1 MGKFE
6 DKIALVTGGT
16 SGIGLATAQK
26 FVNEGAYVYIT
37 GRRQNELDK
46 AVNQIGKNVTGV
58 QGDISKLED
67 LDKLYDI
74 IKQEKGKLDILFANA
89 GTGHFLPLGEITEE
103 QVDRTF
109 DINVKGTIFTVQK
122 ALSLFPDKV
131 GSIIVTGSTAG
142 SIGNPAFSVYGA
154 SKATL
159 RALVRNWI
167 LDLKGT
173 EIRVNVVSPGG
184 ILTPA
189 YDELFGDALEEVLEN
204 SRNTVPA
211 GKVGTPEEVANAV
224 SFLAS
229 DESSYLTGVELF
241 VDGGL
246 ASTGIISLR
255 GDCKYSQK
263 RLMGIYLKKSYK
275 KSFSLKDREFD
286 FFMFEFD

>member
-6 DKIALVTGGT
+6 GKIALVTGGT
-16 SGIGLATAQK
+16 SGIGLAAAQK

-67 LDKLYDI
+67 LDKLYDM

-89 GTGHFLPLGEITEE
+89 GIGNFLPLGEITEE

-154 SKATL
+154 SKAAL

-173 EIRVNVVSPGG
+173 EIRVNVVSPGA

-189 YDELFGDALEEVLEN
+189 YDELFGDALEEVMEN

-246 ASTGIISLR
+246 A
-255 GDCKYSQK
+255 QV
-263 RLMGIYLKKSYK
+263 
-275 KSFSLKDREFD
+275 
-286 FFMFEFD
+286 

>member
-6 DKIALVTGGT
+6 GKIALVTGGT

-26 FVNEGAYVYIT
+26 FVDEGAYVYIT

-67 LDKLYDI
+67 LDKLYDM
-74 IKQEKGKLDILFANA
+74 IKQEKGKLNILFANA
-89 GTGHFLPLGEITEE
+89 GIGSFLPLGEITEE

-154 SKATL
+154 SKAAL

-173 EIRVNVVSPGG
+173 EIRVNVVSPGV

-189 YDELFGDALEEVLEN
+189 YDELFGDALEGAMEN
-204 SRNTVPA
+204 TGNTVPA

-246 ASTGIISLR
+246 A
-255 GDCKYSQK
+255 QV
-263 RLMGIYLKKSYK
+263 
-275 KSFSLKDREFD
+275 
-286 FFMFEFD
+286 

>member
-46 AVNQIGKNVTGV
+46 AVNLIGKNVTGV
-58 QGDISKLED
+58 QGDISKLDD

-89 GTGHFLPLGEITEE
+89 GVGSFLPLGEITEE
-103 QVDRTF
+103 QIDRTF

-154 SKATL
+154 SKAAL
-159 RALVRNWI
+159 RALVRDWI

-173 EIRVNVVSPGG
+173 GIRVNVVSPGG

-189 YDELFGDALEEVLEN
+189 YDELFGDALEGVIEN

-211 GKVGTPEEVANAV
+211 GRVGTPKEVANVV

-246 ASTGIISLR
+246 A
-255 GDCKYSQK
+255 QV
-263 RLMGIYLKKSYK
+263 
-275 KSFSLKDREFD
+275 
-286 FFMFEFD
+286 

>member
-6 DKIALVTGGT
+6 GKIALVTGGT

-89 GTGHFLPLGEITEE
+89 GTGNFLPLGEITEE

-154 SKATL
+154 SKAAL

-173 EIRVNVVSPGG
+173 EIRVNVVSPGA

-189 YDELFGDALEEVLEN
+189 YDELFGDALEEVMEN
-204 SRNTVPA
+204 SKNTVPA

-246 ASTGIISLR
+246 A
-255 GDCKYSQK
+255 QV
-263 RLMGIYLKKSYK
+263 
-275 KSFSLKDREFD
+275 
-286 FFMFEFD
+286 

>member
-6 DKIALVTGGT
+6 GKIALVTGGT

-67 LDKLYDI
+67 LDILYDM

-89 GTGHFLPLGEITEE
+89 GTGSFLPLGEITEE

-109 DINVKGTIFTVQK
+109 GINVKGTIFTVQK

-154 SKATL
+154 SKAAL

-167 LDLKGT
+167 LDLKDT
-173 EIRVNVVSPGG
+173 EIRVNVVSPGA

-189 YDELFGDALEEVLEN
+189 YDELFGDALEEVMEN

-246 ASTGIISLR
+246 A
-255 GDCKYSQK
+255 QV
-263 RLMGIYLKKSYK
+263 
-275 KSFSLKDREFD
+275 
-286 FFMFEFD
+286 

>member
-1 MGKFE
+1 MGEFE
-6 DKIALVTGGT
+6 GKVALVTGGT
-16 SGIGLATAQK
+16 SGIGLAAAQK

-89 GTGHFLPLGEITEE
+89 GTGSFLPLGEITEE

-154 SKATL
+154 SKAAL

-173 EIRVNVVSPGG
+173 EIRVNVVSPGA

-246 ASTGIISLR
+246 A
-255 GDCKYSQK
+255 QV
-263 RLMGIYLKKSYK
+263 
-275 KSFSLKDREFD
+275 
-286 FFMFEFD
+286 

>member
-6 DKIALVTGGT
+6 GKIALVTGGT

-37 GRRQNELDK
+37 GRRQNELEK

-89 GTGHFLPLGEITEE
+89 GIGNFLPLGEITEE

-154 SKATL
+154 SKAAL

-173 EIRVNVVSPGG
+173 EIRVNVVSPGA

-189 YDELFGDALEEVLEN
+189 YDELFGDALEEVMEN
-204 SRNTVPA
+204 SKNTVPA

-246 ASTGIISLR
+246 A
-255 GDCKYSQK
+255 QV
-263 RLMGIYLKKSYK
+263 
-275 KSFSLKDREFD
+275 
-286 FFMFEFD
+286 

>member
-6 DKIALVTGGT
+6 GKIALVTGGT

-89 GTGHFLPLGEITEE
+89 GIGNFLPLGEITEE

-154 SKATL
+154 SKAAL

-173 EIRVNVVSPGG
+173 EIRVNVVSPGA

-189 YDELFGDALEEVLEN
+189 YDELFGDALEEVMEN
-204 SRNTVPA
+204 SKNTVPS

-246 ASTGIISLR
+246 A
-255 GDCKYSQK
+255 QV
-263 RLMGIYLKKSYK
+263 
-275 KSFSLKDREFD
+275 
-286 FFMFEFD
+286 

>member
-6 DKIALVTGGT
+6 GKIALVTGGT

-67 LDKLYDI
+67 LDKLYDL

-89 GTGHFLPLGEITEE
+89 GIGNFLPLGGITEE

-122 ALSLFPDKV
+122 ALSLFPNKV

-154 SKATL
+154 SKAAL

-173 EIRVNVVSPGG
+173 EIRVNVVSPGV

-189 YDELFGDALEEVLEN
+189 YDELFGDALEEVMEN
-204 SRNTVPA
+204 NRNTLPA
-211 GKVGTPEEVANAV
+211 GKVGTPEEVANVV

-229 DESSYLTGVELF
+229 DESSYLTGAELF

-246 ASTGIISLR
+246 A
-255 GDCKYSQK
+255 QV
-263 RLMGIYLKKSYK
+263 
-275 KSFSLKDREFD
+275 
-286 FFMFEFD
+286 

>member
-6 DKIALVTGGT
+6 GKIALVTGGT

-89 GTGHFLPLGEITEE
+89 GTGNFLPLGEITEE

-154 SKATL
+154 SKAAL

-189 YDELFGDALEEVLEN
+189 YDELFGDALKEVLEN

-246 ASTGIISLR
+246 A
-255 GDCKYSQK
+255 QV
-263 RLMGIYLKKSYK
+263 
-275 KSFSLKDREFD
+275 
-286 FFMFEFD
+286 

>member
-6 DKIALVTGGT
+6 GKIALVTGGT

-89 GTGHFLPLGEITEE
+89 GIGNFLPLGEITEE

-154 SKATL
+154 SKAAL
-159 RALVRNWI
+159 RALVRHWI

-211 GKVGTPEEVANAV
+211 GKIGTPEEVANAV

-246 ASTGIISLR
+246 A
-255 GDCKYSQK
+255 QV
-263 RLMGIYLKKSYK
+263 
-275 KSFSLKDREFD
+275 
-286 FFMFEFD
+286 

>member
-6 DKIALVTGGT
+6 GKIALVTGGT
-16 SGIGLATAQK
+16 IGIGLAAAQK

-67 LDKLYDI
+67 LDKLYDM

-89 GTGHFLPLGEITEE
+89 GTGNFLPLGEITEE

-154 SKATL
+154 SKAAL

-173 EIRVNVVSPGG
+173 EIRVNVVSPGV

-189 YDELFGDALEEVLEN
+189 YDELFGDALEGAMEN
-204 SRNTVPA
+204 TRNTVPA

-246 ASTGIISLR
+246 A
-255 GDCKYSQK
+255 QV
-263 RLMGIYLKKSYK
+263 
-275 KSFSLKDREFD
+275 
-286 FFMFEFD
+286 

>member
-6 DKIALVTGGT
+6 GKIALVTGGT

-67 LDKLYDI
+67 LDKLYDM

-89 GTGHFLPLGEITEE
+89 GTGNFLPLGEITEE

-154 SKATL
+154 SKAAL

-173 EIRVNVVSPGG
+173 EIRVNVVSPGV

-189 YDELFGDALEEVLEN
+189 YDKLFGDALEGAMEN
-204 SRNTVPA
+204 TRNTVPA

-246 ASTGIISLR
+246 A
-255 GDCKYSQK
+255 QV
-263 RLMGIYLKKSYK
+263 
-275 KSFSLKDREFD
+275 
-286 FFMFEFD
+286 

>member
-6 DKIALVTGGT
+6 GKIALVTGGT

-67 LDKLYDI
+67 LDKLYDM

-89 GTGHFLPLGEITEE
+89 GTGNFLPLGEITEE

-142 SIGNPAFSVYGA
+142 SIANPAFSVYGA
-154 SKATL
+154 SKAAL

-173 EIRVNVVSPGG
+173 EIRVNVVSPGV

-189 YDELFGDALEEVLEN
+189 YDELFGDALEGAMEN
-204 SRNTVPA
+204 TRNTVPA

-246 ASTGIISLR
+246 A
-255 GDCKYSQK
+255 QV
-263 RLMGIYLKKSYK
+263 
-275 KSFSLKDREFD
+275 
-286 FFMFEFD
+286 

>member
-6 DKIALVTGGT
+6 GKIALVTGGT

-26 FVNEGAYVYIT
+26 FVNDGAYVYIT

-89 GTGHFLPLGEITEE
+89 GTGNFLPLGEITEE

-154 SKATL
+154 SKAAL
-159 RALVRNWI
+159 RALVRHWI

-211 GKVGTPEEVANAV
+211 GKIGTPEEVANAV

-246 ASTGIISLR
+246 A
-255 GDCKYSQK
+255 QV
-263 RLMGIYLKKSYK
+263 
-275 KSFSLKDREFD
+275 
-286 FFMFEFD
+286 

>member
-6 DKIALVTGGT
+6 GKIALVTGGT

-89 GTGHFLPLGEITEE
+89 GIGNFLPLGEITEE

-154 SKATL
+154 SKAAL

-173 EIRVNVVSPGG
+173 EIRVNVVSPGA

-189 YDELFGDALEEVLEN
+189 YDELFGDALEEVMEN
-204 SRNTVPA
+204 SKNTVPS

-224 SFLAS
+224 TFLAS

-246 ASTGIISLR
+246 A
-255 GDCKYSQK
+255 QV
-263 RLMGIYLKKSYK
+263 
-275 KSFSLKDREFD
+275 
-286 FFMFEFD
+286 

>member
-6 DKIALVTGGT
+6 GKIALVTGGT

-67 LDKLYDI
+67 LDKLYDL

-89 GTGHFLPLGEITEE
+89 GIGNFLPLGGITEE

-122 ALSLFPDKV
+122 ALSLFPNKV

-154 SKATL
+154 SKAAL
-159 RALVRNWI
+159 RALVRSWI

-173 EIRVNVVSPGG
+173 EIRVNVVSPGV

-189 YDELFGDALEEVLEN
+189 YDELFGDALEEVMEN
-204 SRNTVPA
+204 NRNTLPA
-211 GKVGTPEEVANAV
+211 GKVGTPEEVANVV

-229 DESSYLTGVELF
+229 DESSYLTGAELF

-246 ASTGIISLR
+246 A
-255 GDCKYSQK
+255 QV
-263 RLMGIYLKKSYK
+263 
-275 KSFSLKDREFD
+275 
-286 FFMFEFD
+286 

>member
-6 DKIALVTGGT
+6 GKIALVTGGT

-89 GTGHFLPLGEITEE
+89 GIGNFLPLGEITEE

-154 SKATL
+154 SKAAL
-159 RALVRNWI
+159 RGLVRNWI

-173 EIRVNVVSPGG
+173 EIRVNVVSPGV

-189 YDELFGDALEEVLEN
+189 YDELFGDALEGVMEN
-204 SRNTVPA
+204 TRNTVPA

-246 ASTGIISLR
+246 A
-255 GDCKYSQK
+255 QV
-263 RLMGIYLKKSYK
+263 
-275 KSFSLKDREFD
+275 
-286 FFMFEFD
+286 

>member
-6 DKIALVTGGT
+6 GKIALVTGGT

-89 GTGHFLPLGEITEE
+89 GTGNFLPLGEITEE

-154 SKATL
+154 SKAAL

-173 EIRVNVVSPGG
+173 KIRVNVVSPGG

-189 YDELFGDALEEVLEN
+189 YDELFGDALEEVLET

-246 ASTGIISLR
+246 A
-255 GDCKYSQK
+255 QV
-263 RLMGIYLKKSYK
+263 
-275 KSFSLKDREFD
+275 
-286 FFMFEFD
+286 

>member
-6 DKIALVTGGT
+6 GKIALVTGGT

-67 LDKLYDI
+67 LDKLYDL

-89 GTGHFLPLGEITEE
+89 GIGNFLPLGEITEE

-122 ALSLFPDKV
+122 ALSLFPNKV

-154 SKATL
+154 SKAAL

-173 EIRVNVVSPGG
+173 EIRVNVVSPGA

-189 YDELFGDALEEVLEN
+189 YDELFGDALEGVMEN
-204 SRNTVPA
+204 SRDTIPA

-246 ASTGIISLR
+246 A
-255 GDCKYSQK
+255 QV
-263 RLMGIYLKKSYK
+263 
-275 KSFSLKDREFD
+275 
-286 FFMFEFD
+286 

>member
-6 DKIALVTGGT
+6 GKIALVTGGT
-16 SGIGLATAQK
+16 SGIGLATALK

-89 GTGHFLPLGEITEE
+89 GTGNFLPLGKITEE

-122 ALSLFPDKV
+122 ALSLFPNKK

-154 SKATL
+154 SKAAL

-173 EIRVNVVSPGG
+173 EIRVNVVSPGV

-189 YDELFGDALEEVLEN
+189 YDELFGDALEEVMEN
-204 SRNTVPA
+204 NSNTVPA

-246 ASTGIISLR
+246 A
-255 GDCKYSQK
+255 QV
-263 RLMGIYLKKSYK
+263 
-275 KSFSLKDREFD
+275 
-286 FFMFEFD
+286 

>member
-6 DKIALVTGGT
+6 GKIALVTGGT

-37 GRRQNELDK
+37 GRRQNELNK

-67 LDKLYDI
+67 LDKLYGI

-89 GTGHFLPLGEITEE
+89 GTGNFLPLGEITEE

-154 SKATL
+154 SKAAL
-159 RALVRNWI
+159 RALVRNWV

-173 EIRVNVVSPGG
+173 EIRVNVVSPGS

-189 YDELFGDALEEVLEN
+189 YDELFGEALEEVLEN

-246 ASTGIISLR
+246 A
-255 GDCKYSQK
+255 QV
-263 RLMGIYLKKSYK
+263 
-275 KSFSLKDREFD
+275 
-286 FFMFEFD
+286 

>member
-6 DKIALVTGGT
+6 GKIALVTGGT

-26 FVNEGAYVYIT
+26 FVNEGAYVYIM

-67 LDKLYDI
+67 LDKLYDL

-89 GTGHFLPLGEITEE
+89 GIGNFLPLGGITEE

-122 ALSLFPDKV
+122 ALSLFPNKV

-154 SKATL
+154 SKAAL
-159 RALVRNWI
+159 RALVRSWI

-173 EIRVNVVSPGG
+173 EIRVNVVSPGD

-211 GKVGTPEEVANAV
+211 GKVGTPEEVANVV

-229 DESSYLTGVELF
+229 DESSYLTGAELF

-246 ASTGIISLR
+246 A
-255 GDCKYSQK
+255 QV
-263 RLMGIYLKKSYK
+263 
-275 KSFSLKDREFD
+275 
-286 FFMFEFD
+286 

>member
-6 DKIALVTGGT
+6 GKIALVTGGT

-67 LDKLYDI
+67 LDKLYDM

-89 GTGHFLPLGEITEE
+89 GIGNFLPLGEITEE

-122 ALSLFPDKV
+122 ALSLFPDKA

-154 SKATL
+154 SKAAL

-173 EIRVNVVSPGG
+173 EIRVNVVSPGA

-189 YDELFGDALEEVLEN
+189 YDELFGDALEEVMEN

-246 ASTGIISLR
+246 A
-255 GDCKYSQK
+255 QV
-263 RLMGIYLKKSYK
+263 
-275 KSFSLKDREFD
+275 
-286 FFMFEFD
+286 

>member
-6 DKIALVTGGT
+6 GKIALVTGGT

-89 GTGHFLPLGEITEE
+89 GIGNFLPLGEITEE

-142 SIGNPAFSVYGA
+142 LIGNPAFSVYGA
-154 SKATL
+154 SKAAL

-246 ASTGIISLR
+246 A
-255 GDCKYSQK
+255 QV
-263 RLMGIYLKKSYK
+263 
-275 KSFSLKDREFD
+275 
-286 FFMFEFD
+286 

>member
-6 DKIALVTGGT
+6 GKIALVTGGT

-89 GTGHFLPLGEITEE
+89 GIGNFLPLGEITEE

-154 SKATL
+154 SKAAL

-173 EIRVNVVSPGG
+173 GIRVNVVSPGA

-189 YDELFGDALEEVLEN
+189 YDELFGDALDEVMEN
-204 SRNTVPA
+204 SKNTVPA

-246 ASTGIISLR
+246 AQI
-255 GDCKYSQK
+255 
-263 RLMGIYLKKSYK
+263 
-275 KSFSLKDREFD
+275 
-286 FFMFEFD
+286 

>member
-6 DKIALVTGGT
+6 GKIALVTGGT

-58 QGDISKLED
+58 QSDISKLED

-89 GTGHFLPLGEITEE
+89 GIGNFLPLGEITEE

-154 SKATL
+154 SKAAL

-173 EIRVNVVSPGG
+173 EIRVNVVSPGV

-189 YDELFGDALEEVLEN
+189 YDELFGDALEGTMEN
-204 SRNTVPA
+204 TRNTVPA

-246 ASTGIISLR
+246 A
-255 GDCKYSQK
+255 QV
-263 RLMGIYLKKSYK
+263 
-275 KSFSLKDREFD
+275 
-286 FFMFEFD
+286 

>member
-6 DKIALVTGGT
+6 GKIALVTGGT

-67 LDKLYDI
+67 LDKLYDM

-89 GTGHFLPLGEITEE
+89 GTGNFLPLGEITEE

-154 SKATL
+154 SKAAL

-173 EIRVNVVSPGG
+173 EIRVNVVSPGV

-189 YDELFGDALEEVLEN
+189 YDELLVMHLKEQWKIPEILFQLEKL
-204 SRNTVPA
+204 
-211 GKVGTPEEVANAV
+211 GH
-224 SFLAS
+224 
-229 DESSYLTGVELF
+229 
-241 VDGGL
+241 
-246 ASTGIISLR
+246 
-255 GDCKYSQK
+255 
-263 RLMGIYLKKSYK
+263 LKK
-275 KSFSLKDREFD
+275 
-286 FFMFEFD
+286 

>member
-6 DKIALVTGGT
+6 GKIALVTGGT

-89 GTGHFLPLGEITEE
+89 GTGNFLPLGEITEE

-122 ALSLFPDKV
+122 SLSLFPDKV

-154 SKATL
+154 SKAAL

-189 YDELFGDALEEVLEN
+189 YDELFGDALEEVMEN

-246 ASTGIISLR
+246 A
-255 GDCKYSQK
+255 QV
-263 RLMGIYLKKSYK
+263 
-275 KSFSLKDREFD
+275 
-286 FFMFEFD
+286 

>member
-1 MGKFE
+1 MDKFE
-6 DKIALVTGGT
+6 GKIALVTGGT

-26 FVNEGAYVYIT
+26 LVKEGAYVYIT

-46 AVNQIGKNVTGV
+46 AVNQIGKNITGV

-67 LDKLYDI
+67 LDKLYDL

-89 GTGHFLPLGEITEE
+89 GIGNFLPLGEITEE
-103 QVDRTF
+103 QVDTTF

-122 ALSLFPDKV
+122 ALSLFPNKV

-154 SKATL
+154 SKAAL

-173 EIRVNVVSPGG
+173 EIRVNVVSPGA

-189 YDELFGDALEEVLEN
+189 YDELFGDALEGVMEN
-204 SRNTVPA
+204 SRDTIPA
-211 GKVGTPEEVANAV
+211 GKVGTPDEVANAV

-246 ASTGIISLR
+246 A
-255 GDCKYSQK
+255 QV
-263 RLMGIYLKKSYK
+263 
-275 KSFSLKDREFD
+275 
-286 FFMFEFD
+286 

>member
-6 DKIALVTGGT
+6 GKIALVTGGT
-16 SGIGLATAQK
+16 SGIGLATAQT

-67 LDKLYDI
+67 LDKLYDM

-89 GTGHFLPLGEITEE
+89 GIGNFLPLGKITEE

-154 SKATL
+154 SKAAL

-173 EIRVNVVSPGG
+173 EIRVNVVSPGV

-189 YDELFGDALEEVLEN
+189 YDELFGDALEGALEN
-204 SRNTVPA
+204 TRNTVPA

-246 ASTGIISLR
+246 A
-255 GDCKYSQK
+255 QV
-263 RLMGIYLKKSYK
+263 
-275 KSFSLKDREFD
+275 
-286 FFMFEFD
+286 